1 MLTSFPF
8 LYLNILLEV
17 VLADVN
23 DVLANGGILKIKGT
37 TVFVDCPTNLN
48 YYTSATGYYIVSAN
62 GYKVYFKCRERSKAQ
77 SVCNELFGAGR
88 YTVNSK
94 V

>member
-1 MLTSFPF
+1 MSDL
-8 LYLNILLEV
+8 
-17 VLADVN
+17 N
-23 DVLANGGILKIKGT
+23 DVLTNGGILKIKGT

-62 GYKVYFKCRERSKAQ
+62 GYKVYFKCRDRKKAQ
-77 SVCNELFGAGR
+77 EVADMIFGKNQ
-88 YTVNSK
+88 YTVQSK

>member
-1 MLTSFPF
+1 MFG
-8 LYLNILLEV
+8 EA
-17 VLADVN
+17 VLSDLN
-23 DVLANGGILKIKGT
+23 DVLSSGGVLKIKGT

-48 YYTSATGYYIVSAN
+48 YYTSASGYYIVSAQ
-62 GYKVYFKCRERSKAQ
+62 GWKVYFKCRDRQRAQ
-77 SVCNELFGAGR
+77 SVCNELFGSGR

>member
-1 MLTSFPF
+1 M
-8 LYLNILLEV
+8 
-17 VLADVN
+17 ADLN

-48 YYTSATGYYIVSAN
+48 YYTSATGYYVVSAQ
-62 GYKVYFKCRERSKAQ
+62 GWKVYFKCKERQRAQ
-77 SVCNELFGAGR
+77 EICNIVFGSGR

>member
-1 MLTSFPF
+1 MTDL
-8 LYLNILLEV
+8 
-17 VLADVN
+17 N
-23 DVLANGGILKIKGT
+23 DVLTNGGILRIKGT
-37 TVFVDCPTNLN
+37 TVFVDNPNNLN

-62 GYKVYFKCRERSKAQ
+62 GYKVYFKCRARSKAQ